1 MIMSKTIR
9 IHSGLRH
16 LTGNQPTVEVKGDT
30 VGECL
35 KEMVNRF
42 PAIEPKLFDKKGRLL
57 SYVEI
62 YVNAKTSY
70 PEELAMPVKDGDV
83 LTIILMIAG
92 G

>member
-1 MIMSKTIR
+1 MGKTIR
-9 IHSGLRH
+9 IHQAMRH
-16 LTGNQPTVEVKGDT
+16 LTGNQPTVDVNGAT

-35 KEMVNRF
+35 KEIVNRF
-42 PAIEPKLFDKKGRLL
+42 PAIESKLFDKKGKLL
-57 SYVEI
+57 NYIEI
-62 YVNAKTSY
+62 YVNSKSSY

>member
-1 MIMSKTIR
+1 MGKTIR
-9 IHSGLRH
+9 IHQAMRH
-16 LTGNQPTVEVKGDT
+16 LTGNQATVDVNGAT

-35 KEMVNRF
+35 KEIVNRF
-42 PAIEPKLFDKKGRLL
+42 PAIEPKLFDKKGSLL
-57 SYVEI
+57 NYVEI

-83 LTIILMIAG
+83 LTIVLMIAG

>member
-1 MIMSKTIR
+1 MSKTIR
-9 IHSGLRH
+9 IHQGLRH
-16 LTGNQPTVEVKGDT
+16 LTGNQPTVEVNGAT

-35 KEMVNRF
+35 KEMISRF
-42 PAIEPKLFDKKGRLL
+42 PAIEPKLFDKKAKLL
-57 SYVEI
+57 NYIEI
-62 YVNAKTSY
+62 YVNAKSSY

>member
-1 MIMSKTIR
+1 VSKTIR
-9 IHSGLRH
+9 IHQGLRH
-16 LTGNQPTVEVKGDT
+16 LTGDQPTVDVNGAT

-35 KEMVNRF
+35 KEIVSRF
-42 PAIEPKLFDKKGRLL
+42 PAMESKLFDKKGKLL
-57 SYVEI
+57 NYIEI

-70 PEELAMPVKDGDV
+70 PEELAMPVKDGDE

>member
-1 MIMSKTIR
+1 MSKTIR
-9 IHSGLRH
+9 IHQGLRH
-16 LTGNQPTVEVKGDT
+16 LTGNQPTVEVHGAT

-35 KEMVNRF
+35 KEIVTRF
-42 PAIEPKLFDKKGRLL
+42 PAMESKLFDKKGKLL
-57 SYVEI
+57 NYIEI
-62 YVNAKTSY
+62 YVNSKSSY

>member
-1 MIMSKTIR
+1 MSKTIR
-9 IHSGLRH
+9 IHQAMRH
-16 LTGNQPTVEVKGDT
+16 LTGNQPTVDVNGAT

-35 KEMVNRF
+35 KEMVARF
-42 PAIEPKLFDKKGRLL
+42 PDIKSKLFDKKDTLL
-57 SYVEI
+57 NYVEI

>member
-1 MIMSKTIR
+1 VSKTIR
-9 IHSGLRH
+9 IHQGLRH
-16 LTGNQPTVEVKGDT
+16 LTGNQPTVDVNGAT

-35 KEMVNRF
+35 KEIVSRF
-42 PAIEPKLFDKKGRLL
+42 PAIESKLFDKKGKLL
-57 SYVEI
+57 NYIEI

>member
-1 MIMSKTIR
+1 MSKTIR
-9 IHSGLRH
+9 IHQGLRH
-16 LTGNQPTVEVKGDT
+16 LTGDQPTVDVNGTT

-35 KEMVNRF
+35 KEIVSRF
-42 PAIEPKLFDKKGRLL
+42 PAMESKLFDKKGKLL
-57 SYVEI
+57 NYIEI

-70 PEELAMPVKDGDV
+70 PEELAMPVKDGDE

>member
-1 MIMSKTIR
+1 MSKEIR
-9 IHSGLRH
+9 IHQGLRH
-16 LTGNQPTVEVKGDT
+16 LTGNQPTVDVNGAT

-35 KEMVNRF
+35 KEIVSRF
-42 PAIEPKLFDKKGRLL
+42 PAIESKLFDKKGKLL
-57 SYVEI
+57 NYIEI

>member
-1 MIMSKTIR
+1 MSKTIR
-9 IHSGLRH
+9 IHRGLRH
-16 LTGNQPTVEVKGDT
+16 FTDNQPTVDVNGAT

-35 KEMVNRF
+35 KDMISRY
-42 PAIEPKLFDKKGRLL
+42 PGIEPKLFDKKGKLRN
-57 SYVEI
+57 YIEI

-83 LTIILMIAG
+83 LTIIFMIAG

>member
-1 MIMSKTIR
+1 MSKTIR
-9 IHSGLRH
+9 IHQGLRH
-16 LTGNQPTVEVKGDT
+16 LTGNQPTVDVNGAT

-35 KEMVNRF
+35 KDMVTRF
-42 PAIEPKLFDKKGRLL
+42 PGMESKLFDKKGKLL
-57 SYVEI
+57 NYIEI
-62 YVNAKTSY
+62 YVNSKSSY